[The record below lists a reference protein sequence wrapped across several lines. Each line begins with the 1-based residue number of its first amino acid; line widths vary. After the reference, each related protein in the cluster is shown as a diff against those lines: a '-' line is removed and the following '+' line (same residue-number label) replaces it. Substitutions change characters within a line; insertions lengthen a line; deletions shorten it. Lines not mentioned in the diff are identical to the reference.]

1 MKRLMLLAIVV
12 LSVTACRGGTAVTST
27 TAAPVLFEPTG
38 VELAGIAFEVHQE
51 PG

>member
-1 MKRLMLLAIVV
+1 MKRLMLLAVVV

-27 TAAPVLFEPTG
+27 TTATVPFQPAG
-38 VELAGIAFEVHQE
+38 IELAGLAFEVHQE